1 MINMEKPHTWVSKCF
16 NPAHLAEFFCTKARW
31 EGTPSWK
38 KLWRM
43 LSFFLTFKFKTK
55 EKKNTQKNSL
65 LPLLKIY
72 LKFIFSFLSLKPCYF
87 LTFPVNDWPKQFD
100 SVLYR
105 IISSSFLPFPFIIVR
120 MDHSVGGVVWCPA
133 DSSCIVSCL
142 WLTGNGLTNP
152 ANSLLCSIINF

>member
-1 MINMEKPHTWVSKCF
+1 MINMEKPHTRVSKCF

-38 KLWRM
+38 KLWWM

-55 EKKNTQKNSL
+55 EKKKKHQSFTFTQNISQ
-65 LPLLKIY
+65 IH
-72 LKFIFSFLSLKPCYF
+72 FSFFSLKPCYF
-87 LTFPVNDWPKQFD
+87 LTFPVNDWPKQFA

-105 IISSSFLPFPFIIVR
+105 MISSSFLPFPFIIVC
-120 MDHSVGGVVWCPA
+120 MDHSVGGVMWCPA
-133 DSSCIVSCL
+133 DSPCIVSCL

-152 ANSLLCSIINF
+152 ANSLLCCIINF